1 MENQPFVVR
10 NHWFSSTYLG
20 LLLRLEKG
28 DIILVT
34 LHQANWLHDV
44 KIPYI
49 FFFFFGDILWHLM
62 GYILWQRWPCLEN
75 TTIFSW
81 IKSQASER
89 NLHGYVGNFPVQCLR
104 TLEAMHPVSSNTFHW
119 RESFLE
125 SWRNGCV
132 PEMDASFLVGF
143 WWDSNHPH
151 SQFCGWLV
159 VGIPTPLKN
168 MTSSNGMMTFRIYG
182 NI

>member
-81 IKSQASER
+81 IKSQAMRTKPPWLRREFPSAMFEDTG
-89 NLHGYVGNFPVQCLR
+89 GYAPSVFQHFP
-104 TLEAMHPVSSNTFHW
+104 LE
-119 RESFLE
+119 
-125 SWRNGCV
+125 
-132 PEMDASFLVGF
+132 
-143 WWDSNHPH
+143 
-151 SQFCGWLV
+151 
-159 VGIPTPLKN
+159 GILFGIVAKW
-168 MTSSNGMMTFRIYG
+168 MRA
-182 NI
+182 

>member
-44 KIPYI
+44 KIL
-49 FFFFFGDILWHLM
+49 FFWGGRHPLAPLGIYPLAKMAMPGKYYHFFVDKI
-62 GYILWQRWPCLEN
+62 P
-75 TTIFSW
+75 
-81 IKSQASER
+81 SER
-89 NLHGYVGNFPVQCLR
+89 TKPPWLRREFPSAMR

-119 RESFLE
+119 REFFFE
-125 SWRNGCV
+125 SW
-132 PEMDASFLVGF
+132 
-143 WWDSNHPH
+143 
-151 SQFCGWLV
+151 
-159 VGIPTPLKN
+159 LKW
-168 MTSSNGMMTFRIYG
+168 ML
-182 NI
+182 